1 MAATDRR
8 PGVLERITLI
18 MDCLAEVP
26 GRMLLEEVVETTGLP
41 KSTTHRM
48 LTQLVEHGWVD
59 HAHGGYTLGPRLVH
73 RGAST
78 DLEELRS
85 HASPVL
91 NELASVSSSVAHLAV
106 LRGGFV
112 HYIDK
117 IGGGVAA
124 TVPSQVGTRIV
135 ASEATCGLAMLAW
148 MDRDEVVSMLDHTG
162 APHATAR
169 EDLFVELAEVRRRGG
184 IALLDGGV
192 RPSGVSSIGAAIV
205 GPAGPVA
212 ALSVARRGTLSV
224 RDVGPLVAAAARRI
238 AVALFG
244 EWQVRSPAAP

>member
-1 MAATDRR
+1 MAEATRR

-48 LTQLVEHGWVD
+48 LVQLVEHGWVD

-91 NELASVSSSVAHLAV
+91 NELASMTASVAHLAV

-124 TVPSQVGTRIV
+124 TVPSQIGTRIV
-135 ASEATCGLAMLAW
+135 ASEAACGIAMLAW
-148 MDRDEVVSMLDHTG
+148 TDRDEIVSMLDHTG
-162 APHATAR
+162 APHAGAH
-169 EDLFVELAEVRRRGG
+169 EELFIELAEVRRRG
-184 IALLDGGV
+184 IAHFDGGV
-192 RPSGVSSIGAAIV
+192 RPSGVSSVGAAIR

-238 AVALFG
+238 GVTLFG
-244 EWQVRSPAAP
+244 EWQARTPGAE